1 MFDFHSFLLGLQLSS
16 LSFFFI
22 FLVFNSFWFNSWSSF
37 WFNWFC
43 SFIFMIWLSSICF
56 LFEIIIRF
64 LLQSSIWI
72 RLALLLRDCFWM
84 YLSNFDVL
92 LFDLDRFYSFFFFHD
107 GLDRFYSFFF
117 FHGGSKKTIFSSSK
131 PFFDV
136 CQASILLRCFV
147 PSLRIREFCLRS
159 HWCIDALRWLLRCRS
174 AQSSGKHCLLLCV
187 ACNNAFIFKNELA
200 KSKQQAS
207 NKSTLLNLYCTK
219 I

>member
-84 YLSNFDVL
+84 YLSNFDGL
-92 LFDLDRFYSFFFFHD
+92 LFD
-107 GLDRFYSFFF
+107 LDRFYSFFF
-117 FHGGSKKTIFSSSK
+117 FHGGSKKQSFR
-131 PFFDV
+131 
-136 CQASILLRCFV
+136 QASLSSMFVKFQFFCDVLCLLFEFANFV
-147 PSLRIREFCLRS
+147 WD
-159 HWCIDALRWLLRCRS
+159 HIDALMLWDDYCDAAARNHQENTASCFASRATTL
-174 AQSSGKHCLLLCV
+174 SSSRTSWPK
-187 ACNNAFIFKNELA
+187 AN
-200 KSKQQAS
+200 SKQAT
-207 NKSTLLNLYCTK
+207 KARCSTCTALK
-219 I
+219 YNW